1 MSEKAGIKKKI
12 KTVEWKIQEEG
23 NGKCRKKLG
32 RTMVYLTSLADRL
45 SASKTICFFFFSRPR
60 LHAFFIK
67 KKEAERTAYTT
78 HLYDLGRSHSAGTK
92 LHRSG

>member
-1 MSEKAGIKKKI
+1 MESRRKSKQSSG
-12 KTVEWKIQEEG
+12 KIQEEG

-45 SASKTICFFFFSRPR
+45 SASKTICFFFYFSRPR
-60 LHAFFIK
+60 VHAFFIK

-78 HLYDLGRSHSAGTK
+78 HLCDLGRSHSAGTK
-92 LHRSG
+92 LQRSG